1 MTTFR
6 RWFDAGFTDVIPV
19 IPPGAPLS
27 HNTRV
32 RPADRGKV
40 PGVKGAH
47 GWHSFDWRSHAATV
61 QDCGRWQVMGAS
73 IGLRGDRCPG
83 VDIDITDAALADI
96 IAQLARDTLGPAPCR
111 TGRAP
116 KRLLVYRLA
125 GDDPIGLLRLWFRAP
140 DGADHL
146 IEIRGAGQQYVV
158 EGVHPATGKPYA
170 WDGRPASPDTLTPIT
185 RAQAVTFLEQA
196 AEVLDMLGCEKLERE
211 DSTGAERAGV
221 DQEALADDADRVAEA
236 VALIPNDNET
246 FPGRVDYIRMG
257 CAIKAALPDDPERA
271 KEIWL
276 DWALRWDGNER
287 CPHGNEY
294 EVAESDWERMRP
306 PFAVG
311 APFIFDLAREHG
323 FNQAA
328 TEFSAIEVVPPEP
341 GIGNRF
347 APVPRTLPEDF
358 DPRKIPPRP
367 WVLGTRFMRGAVT
380 GGIGAPGVSK
390 STLSLVSALAIA
402 TGREDLTGEKVHIT
416 GRVWAHN
423 NEDDEAEIE
432 RRLAGMCIRY
442 GIDFA
447 AIRSR
452 FFYSSGAIR
461 RLVVAVKEGDRVKAT
476 EAVHEMIATIKA
488 LDIVFLAADPFV
500 STHNGVA
507 ENSNEEIERVIN
519 CFRVIAQQTG
529 CAIDLVHHAVKNHS
543 GNTEARAG
551 DMNAARGASAF
562 IGAIRIAYTLA
573 PMGEETAEKLGIA
586 PERAAR
592 LVRMDHAKG
601 NYSARSWEPIWFE
614 LTSQDIGNGPQ
625 DLVDLDAPSDSVGVP
640 VRFDMKAAVAAASA
654 RQQERKAEEEERRKA
669 DEERDA
675 AAWAADVAGVMK
687 ENMVSVRHVL
697 IPALTKRWDCVERT
711 AHSRIVT
718 AVPRDGWRRVTV
730 NGASWEVHLHE
741 QNKAF
746 SVMRREVP

>member
-27 HNTRV
+27 PNTRV
-32 RPADRGKV
+32 RPADLGKV
-40 PGVKGAH
+40 PGVKGPY
-47 GWHSFDWRSHAATV
+47 GWHSFDWRSHAATP

-73 IGLRGDRCPG
+73 LGLRGDRFPG
-83 VDIDITDAALADI
+83 VDIDITDPALADI
-96 IAQLARDTLGPAPCR
+96 VAQLALDTLGPAPCR

-125 GDDPIGLLRLWFRAP
+125 GDEPIGLLRLWFRTP
-140 DGADHL
+140 NGTDHL
-146 IEIRGAGQQYVV
+146 IEIRGAGQQYVC
-158 EGVHPATGKPYA
+158 EGVHPATGQAYS
-170 WDGRPASPDTLTPIT
+170 WDERPAGPESLTAIT
-185 RAQAVTFLEQA
+185 RSQAMTFLEQA
-196 AEVLDMLGCEKLERE
+196 AEVLDMLGCERLERE

-221 DQEALADDADRVAEA
+221 DQETLADDADAVAEA

-257 CAIKAALPDDPERA
+257 CAIKAALPDDPDRA
-271 KEIWL
+271 REIWL
-276 DWALRWDGNER
+276 DWALRWDGNDR
-287 CPHGNEY
+287 CPHGNDY
-294 EVAESDWERMRP
+294 EVAEADWERMRP
-306 PFAVG
+306 PYAVG

-328 TEFSAIEVVPPEP
+328 TEFSVIQEEVP
-341 GIGNRF
+341 GPSNRF
-347 APVPRTLPEDF
+347 APIPKTLPEDF
-358 DPRKIPPRP
+358 DPKKIPTRP

-390 STLSLVSALAIA
+390 STLSLISALAVA
-402 TGREDLTGEKVHIT
+402 TGRKDLTGEAVHIP
-416 GRVWAHN
+416 GPVWVHN
-423 NEDDEAEIE
+423 NEDDEQEME
-432 RRLAGMCIRY
+432 RRLGGMCIRY

-447 AIRSR
+447 LIRPR
-452 FFYSSGAIR
+452 LHYSSGAVR
-461 RLVVAVKEGDRVKAT
+461 RLVVAAKQGDQVKAT
-476 EAVHEMIATIKA
+476 EAVQEMIATIRA
-488 LDIVFLAADPFV
+488 LGIVFLAADPFV

-601 NYSARSWEPIWFE
+601 NYSARVWEPIWFE

-625 DLVDLDAPSDSVGVP
+625 DLADLDKPSDSVGVP
-640 VRFDMKAAVAAASA
+640 VLFDMGAARREADARDDDRRAAAA
-654 RQQERKAEEEERRKA
+654 G
-669 DEERDA
+669 
-675 AAWAADVAGVMK
+675 ADVAAIAETMPEDGCLL
-687 ENMVSVRHVL
+687 SDVL
-697 IPALTKRWDCVERT
+697 PALVARWGVKDRQARERVHAAVPLGAT
-711 AHSRIVT
+711 VT
-718 AVPRDGWRRVTV
+718 ANGWVVSSAKVGRGEKAPIELRRRAV
-730 NGASWEVHLHE
+730 A
-741 QNKAF
+741 
-746 SVMRREVP
+746 